1 MSPVSIMRRSVVCAL
16 ATLLAAAPAAVQAQA
31 QSHHANFTGT
41 WVLEAGRSD
50 SSPLVPT
57 GVKYV
62 ITDSAGR
69 ITLGRE
75 MTTGQGTATGA
86 LTFTTD
92 GKPTTATLPSSA
104 GPVEAITT
112 SKWAGDTLVVKS
124 AFAIAGTDVVQTDA
138 WTLSPDGR
146 SITVARS
153 VVAGGQP
160 LGAKLVLV
168 RQ

>member
-1 MSPVSIMRRSVVCAL
+1 MSLVSTMRRSLACAF
-16 ATLLAAAPAAVQAQA
+16 ATFLTAAPAAVQAQA
-31 QSHHANFTGT
+31 HHANFTGT
-41 WVLEAGRSD
+41 WVLDAGRSD
-50 SSPLVPT
+50 SSPLVPS

-75 MTTGQGTATGA
+75 MTTGQGTAAGT

-104 GPVEAITT
+104 GPVEATT
-112 SKWAGDTLVVKS
+112 TATWAGDTLNVKS
-124 AFAIAGTDVVQTDA
+124 AFAVSGTDVVQTDS
-138 WTLSPDGR
+138 WTLAPDGK
-146 SITVARS
+146 SITLARS

-168 RQ
+168 KQ

>member
-1 MSPVSIMRRSVVCAL
+1 MSLVSIMRRSIVSAL
-16 ATLLAAAPAAVQAQA
+16 ATFLTAVPAALHAQA
-31 QSHHANFTGT
+31 HHANFTGT
-41 WVLEAGRSD
+41 WVLDAGKSD
-50 SSPLVPT
+50 NSPLVPT

-75 MTTGQGTATGA
+75 MTTGQGTATRT

-104 GPVEAITT
+104 GPVEATT
-112 SKWAGDTLVVKS
+112 TATWAGETLNVKS
-124 AFAIAGTDVVQTDA
+124 AFAVSGTDVVQTDA

-146 SITVARS
+146 SITLART

>member
-1 MSPVSIMRRSVVCAL
+1 MSFVSIMRRSVVCAL
-16 ATLLAAAPAAVQAQA
+16 ATFLTAAPAAVQAQA
-31 QSHHANFTGT
+31 HHANFTGT
-41 WVLEAGRSD
+41 WVLDAGRSD

-57 GVKYV
+57 GVKYIV
-62 ITDSAGR
+62 TDSAGR

-104 GPVEAITT
+104 GPVEAVTT
-112 SKWAGDTLVVKS
+112 SRWAGDTLLVKS
-124 AFAIAGTDVVQTDA
+124 SFTVSGTDVVQTDA
-138 WTLSPDGR
+138 WTLSPDGKT
-146 SITVARS
+146 ITLARS

-168 RQ
+168 KQ